1 MFCISGFGHKPQFE
15 NTQEELAML
24 TLPWT
29 TQSKKCFPETLKI
42 VWQGEGGGMVEY
54 NSEGDLA
61 ETGEKYTWKK
71 TGYFCDLNL
80 GIPW

>member
-1 MFCISGFGHKPQFE
+1 MFCISGDKPQFE

-29 TQSKKCFPETLKI
+29 TQFKECFPETLKI
-42 VWQGEGGGMVEY
+42 VWQGEGEDGEEY

-61 ETGEKYTWKK
+61 ETGEKYTWKES
-71 TGYFCDLNL
+71 GNFCYLSL
-80 GIPW
+80 GIVW